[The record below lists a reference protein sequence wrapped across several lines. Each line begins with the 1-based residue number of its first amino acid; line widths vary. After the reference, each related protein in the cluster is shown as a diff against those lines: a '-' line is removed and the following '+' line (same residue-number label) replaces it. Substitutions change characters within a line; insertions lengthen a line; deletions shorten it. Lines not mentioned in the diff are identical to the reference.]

1 MMSRYAKS
9 LKMHSVIS
17 YCVKYLK
24 PRIFHKFGAFLTVN
38 NKRGEVNKW
47 KSII

>member
-1 MMSRYAKS
+1 MMNRYANGS
-9 LKMHSVIS
+9 KMHSVIS

-24 PRIFHKFGAFLTVN
+24 PRIFYEFGAFLTVN
-38 NKRGEVNKW
+38 NKRGEENKW

>member
-1 MMSRYAKS
+1 MMSRYAKC

-24 PRIFHKFGAFLTVN
+24 PRIFYKFGAFLTVN
-38 NKRGEVNKW
+38 NKRGEGNKW